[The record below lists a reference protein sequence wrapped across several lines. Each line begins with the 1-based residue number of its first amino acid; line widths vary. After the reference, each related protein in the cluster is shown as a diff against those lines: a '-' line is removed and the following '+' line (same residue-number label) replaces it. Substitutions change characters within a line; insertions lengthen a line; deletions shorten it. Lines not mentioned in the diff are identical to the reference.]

1 MPTETLT
8 TAEYHKR
15 YGKGRRKGKKRGEMN
30 KLELRFAQEV
40 LILEQAAGEI
50 KSYQYEAIKL
60 KLANGAW
67 YTPDFDVYMSD
78 GSLVFY
84 EVKGHWREAA
94 RLRIKVAAEAHQ
106 EHLFIAVQR
115 DRKTGVWRYEEF

>member
-1 MPTETLT
+1 MPTETWT
-8 TAEYHKR
+8 IEEYKR
-15 YGKGRRKGKKRGEMN
+15 HTGGKSPRSKKRGEMN
-30 KLELRFAQEV
+30 GLELRFAQEV
-40 LILEQAAGEI
+40 LILERAAGQI
-50 KSYQYEAIKL
+50 KDYKYEAIKL

-67 YTPDFDVYMSD
+67 YTPDFDVYMPD

-94 RLRIKVAAEAHQ
+94 RVRIKVAADAHR

-115 DRKTGVWRYEEF
+115 DRQTGIWSYEEF